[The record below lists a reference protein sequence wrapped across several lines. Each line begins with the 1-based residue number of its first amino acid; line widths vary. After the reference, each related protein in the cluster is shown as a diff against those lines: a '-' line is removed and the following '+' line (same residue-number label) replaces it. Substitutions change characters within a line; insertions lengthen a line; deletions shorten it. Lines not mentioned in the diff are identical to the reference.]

1 MRLLTLS
8 AVFLALSS
16 AFLLYALNNETR
28 LLESEVQVQERTA
41 AQLRSDIAVLKAER
55 AHLARPERIAP
66 IARDMGMVPPGPA
79 QLADADAIEGYS
91 ASAAGLR
98 GTRQ

>member
-8 AVFLALSS
+8 AICLALSS

-28 LLESEVQVQERTA
+28 LLEGQVQQQDRA
-41 AQLRSDIAVLKAER
+41 AQTLRSDIAVLKAER

-66 IARDMGMVPPGPA
+66 LARDMGLVPPGPA
-79 QLADADAIEGYS
+79 QLADAE
-91 ASAAGLR
+91 AAGGYATLAAPLR
-98 GTRQ
+98 GASH

>member
-8 AVFLALSS
+8 AIFLALSS

-28 LLESEVQVQERTA
+28 LLETQVQVQDRTA
-41 AQLRSDIAVLKAER
+41 ANLRSDIGVLKAER

-66 IARDMGMVPPGPA
+66 IARDMGLAPPRPA
-79 QLADADAIEGYS
+79 QFADAVDGYGAPLS
-91 ASAAGLR
+91 LR
-98 GTRQ
+98 STQH

>member
-16 AFLLYALNNETR
+16 AFLLYALNNDTR
-28 LLESEVQVQERTA
+28 LLENRVQAQERAVATA
-41 AQLRSDIAVLKAER
+41 RSDIAVLKAER

-66 IARDMGMVPPGPA
+66 LARGQGLVSPEPGQFAPV
-79 QLADADAIEGYS
+79 
-91 ASAAGLR
+91 AGSVDR
-98 GTRQ
+98 ARFATIVEH

>member
-1 MRLLTLS
+1 MS
-8 AVFLALSS
+8 AVFLTLSS

-66 IARDMGMVPPGPA
+66 IARDMGLVSPGPA
-79 QLADADAIEGYS
+79 QLADADAVEGFS
-91 ASAAGLR
+91 STAAGLR